1 MDRGLVTARIH
12 QSPIRTPPHTHRYLV
27 PASLIGGSL
36 RDVRNP
42 DQGPHLHHRTPIDK
56 MARVPATPTG
66 RPRLPRHPSGG
77 KGDKELAWRDWGN
90 GTSSGARAGRP
101 RSRRPQEPTAG
112 RRGQP
117 ARAPLLVPFPQSLHA
132 NSLSP
137 FPPLGWRGSLGRPV
151 GVAGTRAISSGVG
164 SGNHAGTG
172 PGEEN
177 RGRHRR
183 GGERERDGR

>member
-27 PASLIGGSL
+27 PASLIGGGL

-77 KGDKELAWRDWGN
+77 KRDKELTWRDWGN
-90 GTSSGARAGRP
+90 GTISVARASRPCLPAVGSCGRRLRGRP
-101 RSRRPQEPTAG
+101 
-112 RRGQP
+112 
-117 ARAPLLVPFPQSLHA
+117 
-132 NSLSP
+132 SP
-137 FPPLGWRGSLGRPV
+137 P
-151 GVAGTRAISSGVG
+151 SGLG
-164 SGNHAGTG
+164 SGNHASTG
-172 PGEEN
+172 PGEKN
-177 RGRHRR
+177 RGRDRR